1 MVELVL
7 VIVILAVLASI
18 AGPRFFG
25 HAEFSERGY
34 RDELAITL
42 RYAQKVA
49 VASGCPVR
57 VTVNAV
63 GYALNQQQ
71 ALAGH
76 CDPADVGFPIPVLL
90 ADGQV
95 TAGTTPTGVTV
106 APAVVFHYNAQGRTD
121 LPGDQTI
128 AVGGQSLIVQAASG
142 LVLTP

>member
-1 MVELVL
+1 M
-7 VIVILAVLASI
+7 VIVILAVLASV

-25 HAEFSERGY
+25 TTEFSERGY

-57 VTVNAV
+57 ASVNAA

-71 ALAGH
+71 ALSGH
-76 CDPADVGFPIPVLL
+76 CDPADSSFPVPVLL
-90 ADGQV
+90 VDGQV
-95 TAGTTPTGVTV
+95 TTGTTPAGVTV
-106 APAVVFHYNAQGRTD
+106 APAVVFHYDAQGRTD
-121 LPGDQTI
+121 LVGDQTI
-128 AVGGQSLIVQAASG
+128 TVGGQSLIVQASSG